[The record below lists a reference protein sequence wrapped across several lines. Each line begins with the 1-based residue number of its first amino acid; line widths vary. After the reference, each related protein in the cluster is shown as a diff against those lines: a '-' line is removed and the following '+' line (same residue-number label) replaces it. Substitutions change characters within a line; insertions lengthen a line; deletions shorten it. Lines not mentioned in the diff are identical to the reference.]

1 MRALGR
7 VVSSLGY
14 LLVMALCGCVPATL
28 DLSGTSASYSPFG
41 RAERDAGVIERQGA
55 IHILH
60 PYLAARLDALEARSP
75 RFHAEMELLRQ
86 GDVLVYLTAAE
97 PVRDTARG
105 VVVQWKMPKERIGEF
120 SAVHDPE
127 SGRVKALVVR
137 VNLPQIVERHGR
149 WRRERASP
157 WERRLTPAALL
168 EEAVD
173 GILIHELWGH
183 LIPVAGGRND
193 LSYCRDPR
201 PGEED
206 LASCVM
212 QRENDLRLEMG
223 MRPRTRYKWN
233 RYARP
238 I

>member
-1 MRALGR
+1 MTVSGR
-7 VVSSLGY
+7 VVPSLGY
-14 LLVMALCGCVPATL
+14 LLLAALCGCVPATL
-28 DLSGTSASYSPFG
+28 DLSGISASYSPLD
-41 RAERDAGVIERQGA
+41 RAGRDARAVERQGA

-60 PYLAARLDALEARSP
+60 PYLAARLDALEALSP
-75 RFHAEMELLRQ
+75 RFHAEMEALRR
-86 GDVLVYLTAAE
+86 GDVLVYLGTAE
-97 PVRDTARG
+97 PVSDPAHE
-105 VVVQWKMPKERIGEF
+105 VMVKWKMPKDRIGEF
-120 SAVHDPE
+120 SAVRDPE

-137 VNLPQIVERHGR
+137 VNLPQIVERHSR

-201 PGEED
+201 PGEAD

-212 QRENDLRLEMG
+212 QRENDLRQEMG